1 MEFLIV
7 ALLGLAFLTLGTIA
21 LVEAGFAMARLWS
34 YWSFRWHWHQSLR
47 RSGRGVRA
55 LKRRYGLPGTLP
67 LGSLRFTRSRARDF
81 DGPPDSH
88 GGA

>member
-55 LKRRYGLPGTLP
+55 LKRRYGPATGGP
-67 LGSLRFTRSRARDF
+67 RPSLGQLRVTKSRLASF
-81 DGPPDSH
+81 GDGPPE
-88 GGA
+88 A